1 MSEFKSLDEEIDN
14 GLKLKRIEA
23 KVAQIIH
30 EKTKLFDEEISMLL
44 KGRNENF
51 NLIVNSSS
59 RAKNLSVYSLNL
71 IIKLLTNLWKSQ
83 DIDIVLSCIREIS
96 TIKNKWEGFDLDEF
110 GKNYVNQNVYFKLI
124 TQPFYHS
131 RTLFGIIIS
140 PQILELVFGIKVAKK
155 FMLEKIDYENNKITK
170 FEIDN
175 IKSPSEKPKKYKEYA
190 LIFQS
195 MKEEKINY
203 TVKIQNK
210 GKGGQFGGIFFV
222 NDNKITKSYFAKSYY
237 GYPAKPNY
245 NSEMALSASISKKQ
259 SSDIVNDN
267 YYETTYSK
275 VNFKELFIYKVLESM
290 GLGPKVYFL
299 VNPYLKDGL
308 YIISE
313 NLNDQNKEFIE
324 ISKFGNEEF
333 YEVLEP
339 LMKLIKGE
347 YKDNKIYDSYN
358 GLVDLLEIDI
368 INRIFTL
375 NDFNSDNFGILK
387 EKQNLIESNA
397 DWISLHHIFKIIDF
411 LPSIKVSEKYI
422 DENIS
427 KNYLEGNSTTKF
439 SNYTIMYTAIYRGF
453 DRPLKFYKG
462 IDINKLKQ
470 KYLEEKLFFGKK
482 AIENI
487 EKRCGGQLNIVL
499 QNSKENIIN
508 FIKQNQNNIDLS
520 NDYLCEGFEDLDSY
534 INGILINYKTLKDF
548 LYSPNAENIEK
559 IKK

>member
-51 NLIVNSSS
+51 HLIVNSSS

-267 YYETTYSK
+267 FYETTYSK

-427 KNYLEGNSTTKF
+427 KNYLEGNSTTKY